1 MQPRSR
7 STSEDDAF
15 TIQWILT
22 FIVKFIGRCAT
33 MDWASTAFEC
43 RGPSA
48 SFMFV
53 VHVCS
58 TLAIR
63 AVATFRRRSDEA
75 FSASWLLMLD
85 LPLFDR
91 PSSAGM
97 SVKAQSGRRGT
108 HHLCTTRSSATVGS
122 TSVMATAIESQLR
135 VGARAPLL
143 TSLNQF

>member
-1 MQPRSR
+1 
-7 STSEDDAF
+7 
-15 TIQWILT
+15 
-22 FIVKFIGRCAT
+22 
-33 MDWASTAFEC
+33 
-43 RGPSA
+43 
-48 SFMFV
+48 MFV

-97 SVKAQSGRRGT
+97 SLKAQSGRRGT
-108 HHLCTTRSSATVGS
+108 HHLCTTRSSASVGS
-122 TSVMATAIESQLR
+122 TGVMATAIESQLR
-135 VGARAPLL
+135 VVVPRPVTHILGPFLRLIAVAGL
-143 TSLNQF
+143 